1 MSDWPRGSFLSRLLR
16 RRSCPLASPAV
27 RPRPLRAGYLIPLA
41 GFVVPNAVIGY
52 GVVLPRAGLGG
63 VNEITVGFA
72 AALVGAC
79 VTYLVGVRLAL
90 RA

>member
-1 MSDWPRGSFLSRLLR
+1 MLDSPRGSFLPRLLR
-16 RRSCPLASPAV
+16 RRACPLPPPGA
-27 RPRPLRAGYLIPLA
+27 RPRNLRASHLIPLA
-41 GFVVPNAVIGY
+41 GFVVPNLVIGY

-63 VNEITVGFA
+63 INEITVGFA

-79 VTYLVGVRLAL
+79 ITYLMGVRLAL

>member
-1 MSDWPRGSFLSRLLR
+1 MLDSPRGSFLPRLLR
-16 RRSCPLASPAV
+16 RRTCPLPPGPP
-27 RPRPLRAGYLIPLA
+27 PRALRAGYLIPLA

-63 VNEITVGFA
+63 INEITVGFA
-72 AALVGAC
+72 AALIGAC
-79 VTYLVGVRLAL
+79 VTYVIGVRLAL